1 MERFSKL
8 SVQRRIAALFV
19 GVTLLAGALVL
30 RLAYLQ
36 LWQGDKLLD
45 MALAQRFSPVPL
57 LPNRGTIYDRNLKPL
72 ATSISAEAV
81 YAVPI
86 EVEEKARVAREL
98 APILGVDSEWIEQQ
112 LAKNVRTVWLRL
124 KVDPDTA
131 RRVREMALPGIYI
144 TERPQR
150 FYPNGR
156 LAANVLGFAGIDNQG
171 LEGLE
176 AYYDRTLRG
185 TEGMLVRER
194 DATGRAIPDGI
205 ERRIEPTDG
214 HDLVLTIDQVIQYI
228 VERELERGVLESQ
241 AEMGIF
247 VAVDPK
253 TGEVLAMATYPSFDP
268 NRFAE
273 FDSELWKNRA
283 VTDQFEPGSTF
294 KVITGATALEVG
306 AATLA
311 STYVD
316 PVRLE
321 RWGGV
326 VNCWRA
332 GGHGEQ
338 TFVEA
343 LENSCN
349 PVFAVMGAED
359 IGPGRFHD
367 YIRAFGF
374 GQRLGIDFPGEGT
387 GLVPKPTENPS
398 LQWANVGFGQG
409 IAVTPLQLAM
419 AVSAIANGGTLY
431 KPTLVKSILTKD
443 GEVVEHRAPQA
454 MRQVLSEATSTQFV
468 SAMRSV
474 VANGSGTRAD
484 VPGYRVAGK
493 TGTAQIP
500 EGGRYI
506 DLNMATFVGFAP
518 ADDPAF
524 VGVVML
530 YKVHAQP
537 SWGGTWAAPVF
548 GRVVEDVLEYMGIP
562 RRYEEETPT
571 PKEQV
576 QVPNI
581 RNLPAEEAEERL
593 VAAGLRVAHEG
604 HGSYALDVI
613 PVPGTVVDRGT
624 TVLLIFHDEELPEPT
639 IVSVPD
645 LTGLSMRDAALRLQ
659 ERGLRIRIEGT
670 GLATSQ
676 FPAPGELTPTGSVV
690 EVRFAPPGTL
700 PEP

>member
-1 MERFSKL
+1 MNRFSKL
-8 SVQRRIAALFV
+8 AVQRRIAALFV
-19 GVTLLAGALVL
+19 AVSVLTLLLLL

-36 LWQGDKLLD
+36 LWHGDRFLD

-57 LPNRGTIYDRNLKPL
+57 LPDRGTIYDRNMVPL

-81 YAVPI
+81 YAVPV
-86 EVEEKARVAREL
+86 EVEDPVRTAHEL
-98 APILGVDSEWIEQQ
+98 APLLDVDADWLLSRLEQ
-112 LAKNVRTVWLRL
+112 NVRTVWLRL
-124 KVDPDTA
+124 KVDPETA
-131 RRVREMALPGIYI
+131 RAVRARALPGIYI

-150 FYPNGR
+150 FYPHGK

-176 AYYDRTLRG
+176 AYYENVLKG

-194 DATGRAIPDGI
+194 DATGRPIPDGL

-214 HDLVLTIDQVIQYI
+214 LDIVLTVDHVIQYI

-253 TGEVLAMATYPSFDP
+253 TGDILAMATYPSFDP
-268 NRFAE
+268 NHFS
-273 FDSELWKNRA
+273 DYPPELWKNRA

-294 KVITGATALEVG
+294 KVITGSVALEVG

-349 PVFAVMGAED
+349 PVFAVMSADE
-359 IGPGRFHD
+359 IGPARFYE

-374 GQRLGIDFPGEGT
+374 GGRLGIDFPGEGT
-387 GLVPKPTENPS
+387 GLVPRPTPNPS

-409 IAVTPLQLAM
+409 IAVTPLQMAM
-419 AVSAIANGGTLY
+419 AVAAIANGGTLY
-431 KPTLVKSILTKD
+431 KPRLVKEIRTKD
-443 GEVVEHRAPQA
+443 GDIVEARAPEII
-454 MRQVLSEATSTQFV
+454 RQVLSRQTAQEFI

-500 EGGRYI
+500 EHGRYI

-518 ADDPAF
+518 ADDPAI

-548 GRVVEDVLEYMGIP
+548 GRVVEEALEYMGIP
-562 RRYEEETPT
+562 RRYETPEPV
-571 PKEQV
+571 PKEKV
-576 QVPNI
+576 VIPNI

-593 VAAGLRVAHEG
+593 AAAGLKVAHEG
-604 HGSYALDVI
+604 YGSYALDVI
-613 PVPGTVVDRGT
+613 PVPGTVVDKGT
-624 TVLLIFHDEELPEPT
+624 TVLLVFHEEELPEPT
-639 IVSVPD
+639 IVTVPD
-645 LTGLSMRDAALRLQ
+645 VTGLSMRDAAFALQ
-659 ERGLRIRIEGT
+659 EKGLRIRIQGT
-670 GLATSQ
+670 GVATSQ
-676 FPAPGELTPTGSVV
+676 FPAPGERTPSGSVV
-690 EVRFAPPGTL
+690 EVQFSSPGTSA
-700 PEP
+700 P

>member
-1 MERFSKL
+1 MERFSRL
-8 SVQRRIAALFV
+8 TVQRRIAAMFV
-19 GVTLLAGALVL
+19 IVTALAGVLVL

-57 LPNRGTIYDRNLKPL
+57 LPNRGTIFDRNLNPL

-81 YAVPI
+81 YAVPV
-86 EVEEKARVAREL
+86 EVNDRQRVALDL
-98 APILGVDSEWIEQQ
+98 APILGVDHEWLLTQ
-112 LAKNVRTVWLRL
+112 LSKNVRTVWLRL

-131 RRVREMALPGIYI
+131 RRVRQLAIPGIYI

-156 LAANVLGFAGIDNQG
+156 LAANLLGFAGIDNQG

-176 AYYDRTLRG
+176 AYYEKVLKG

-194 DATGRAIPDGI
+194 DARGRSIPDGI

-214 HDLVLTIDQVIQYI
+214 NDLVLTIDQVVQYI

-253 TGEVLAMATYPSFDP
+253 TGEVLAMATYPTFDP
-268 NRFAE
+268 NNFSDFPA
-273 FDSELWKNRA
+273 DLWKNRA

-294 KVITGATALEVG
+294 KVITGVTALEVG

-311 STYVD
+311 TTYTD

-326 VNCWRA
+326 VNCWRP
-332 GGHGEQ
+332 GGHGTQ

-349 PVFAVMGAED
+349 PVFAVMGADD
-359 IGPGRFHD
+359 IGPTRFHEFV
-367 YIRAFGF
+367 RAFGF

-387 GLVPKPTENPS
+387 GIVPRPTQNPS

-431 KPTLVKSILTKD
+431 EPTLVKEIRTQD
-443 GEVVEHRAPQA
+443 GQVIESHQPNPI
-454 MRQVLSEATSTQFV
+454 RQVVSQATAEEFV
-468 SAMRSV
+468 TVMRSV

-500 EGGRYI
+500 EQGRYI

-518 ADDPAF
+518 ADDPAI

-548 GRVVEDVLEYMGIP
+548 GRIAEEALEYMGVP
-562 RRYEEETPT
+562 RRYDEEDPT
-571 PKEQV
+571 PKEKV
-576 QVPNI
+576 TIPNI

-593 VAAGLRVAHEG
+593 EAAGLRVAHEG
-604 HGSYALDVI
+604 YGTYALDVI

-624 TVLLIFHDEELPEPT
+624 TVLLVFHDELMPEPT
-639 IVSVPD
+639 IVQVPD

-659 ERGLRIRIEGT
+659 ERGLRIRIQGT
-670 GLATSQ
+670 GFATGQ
-676 FPAPGELTPTGSVV
+676 YPAPGELTPSSSVI
-690 EVRFAPPGTL
+690 EVQFTPPGASS
-700 PEP
+700 P

>member
-1 MERFSKL
+1 MNRFSKL
-8 SVQRRIAALFV
+8 AVQRRIAALFV
-19 GVTLLAGALVL
+19 AVSVLTLLLLL

-36 LWQGDKLLD
+36 LWHGDRFLD

-57 LPNRGTIYDRNLKPL
+57 LPDRGTIYDRNMVPL

-81 YAVPI
+81 YAVPV
-86 EVEEKARVAREL
+86 EVEDPVRTAHEL
-98 APILGVDSEWIEQQ
+98 APLLDVDADWLLSRLEQ
-112 LAKNVRTVWLRL
+112 NVRTVWLRL
-124 KVDPDTA
+124 KVDPETA
-131 RRVREMALPGIYI
+131 RAVRARALPGIYI

-150 FYPNGR
+150 FYPHGK

-176 AYYDRTLRG
+176 AYYENVLKG

-194 DATGRAIPDGI
+194 DATGRPIPDGL

-214 HDLVLTIDQVIQYI
+214 LDIVLTVDHVIQYI

-253 TGEVLAMATYPSFDP
+253 TGDILAMATYPSFDP
-268 NRFAE
+268 NHFS
-273 FDSELWKNRA
+273 DYPPELWKNRA

-294 KVITGATALEVG
+294 KVITGSVALEVG

-349 PVFAVMGAED
+349 PVFAVMSADE
-359 IGPGRFHD
+359 IGPARFYE

-374 GQRLGIDFPGEGT
+374 GGRLGIDFPGEGT
-387 GLVPKPTENPS
+387 GLVPRPTPNPS

-409 IAVTPLQLAM
+409 IAVTPLQMAM
-419 AVSAIANGGTLY
+419 AVAAIANGGTLY
-431 KPTLVKSILTKD
+431 KPRLVKEIRTKD
-443 GEVVEHRAPQA
+443 GDIVEARAEII
-454 MRQVLSEATSTQFV
+454 RQVLSRQTAQEFI

-474 VANGSGTRAD
+474 VA
-484 VPGYRVAGK
+484 
-493 TGTAQIP
+493 TAQGP
-500 EGGRYI
+500 GRMCRVTGCGQ
-506 DLNMATFVGFAP
+506 DGNGTNSRARTLHRPQHGHVRRLCTGR
-518 ADDPAF
+518 DPAI

-537 SWGGTWAAPVF
+537 RGRHLGGPVF
-548 GRVVEDVLEYMGIP
+548 GSCRGGVGYKGIP
-562 RRYEEETPT
+562 RRYETPEPV
-571 PKEQV
+571 PKEKV
-576 QVPNI
+576 VIPNI

-593 VAAGLRVAHEG
+593 AAAGLKVAHEG
-604 HGSYALDVI
+604 YGSYALDVI
-613 PVPGTVVDRGT
+613 PVPGTVVDKGT
-624 TVLLIFHDEELPEPT
+624 TVLLVFHEEELPEPT
-639 IVSVPD
+639 IVTVPD
-645 LTGLSMRDAALRLQ
+645 VTGLSMRDAAFALQ
-659 ERGLRIRIEGT
+659 EKGLRIRIQGT
-670 GLATSQ
+670 GVATSQ
-676 FPAPGELTPTGSVV
+676 FPAPGERTPSGSVV
-690 EVRFAPPGTL
+690 EVQFSSPGTSA
-700 PEP
+700 P

>member
-1 MERFSKL
+1 MERVSRL
-8 SVQRRIAALFV
+8 TVQRRIAALFV
-19 GVTLLAGALVL
+19 AVTLLCGLLTL

-36 LWQGDKLLD
+36 IWQGDRLLE

-57 LPNRGTIYDRNLKPL
+57 LPSRGTIYDRNLKPL

-81 YAVPI
+81 YAVPV
-86 EVEEKARVAREL
+86 EVSDKERVADAL
-98 APILGVDSEWIEQQ
+98 APVLGVDRNWLLEQ
-112 LAKNVRTVWLRL
+112 LRRNLRTVWLRL

-131 RRVREMALPGIYI
+131 RRVRQLALPGIYI

-150 FYPNGR
+150 FYPNGK
-156 LAANVLGFAGIDNQG
+156 LAAQVLGFAGIDNQG

-176 AYYDRTLRG
+176 AYYDRLLRG
-185 TEGMLVRER
+185 TEGMLLRER
-194 DATGRAIPDGI
+194 DATGRSIPDGM

-214 HDLVLTIDQVIQYI
+214 LDLVLTIDQVIQHI
-228 VERELERGVLESQ
+228 AERELERGVLESQ

-247 VAVDPK
+247 IGVDPK
-253 TGEVLAMATYPSFDP
+253 TGEILAMATYPSFDP
-268 NRFAE
+268 NRFAD
-273 FDSELWKNRA
+273 FDPSLWKNRA

-294 KVITGATALEVG
+294 KVITGVTALELGV
-306 AATLA
+306 ATLE

-326 VNCWRA
+326 VHCWRA
-332 GGHGEQ
+332 GGHGTQ

-349 PVFAVMGAED
+349 PVFAVMSADE
-359 IGPGRFHD
+359 IGPARFAE

-374 GQRLGIDFPGEGT
+374 GQRLGIDFPGEAT
-387 GLVPKPTENPS
+387 GSVPRATDRPT

-419 AVSAIANGGTLY
+419 AVAAIANGGTLY
-431 KPTLVKSILTKD
+431 RPTLVKEVRTKD
-443 GEVVEHRAPQA
+443 GTVVQRHTPEPI
-454 MRQVLSEATSTQFV
+454 RQVISKQTAEKFIA
-468 SAMRSV
+468 AMRSV

-506 DLNMATFVGFAP
+506 DLNMASFVGFAP

-524 VGVVML
+524 VGVVLL

-548 GRVVEDVLEYMGIP
+548 GRIVEEVLEYMGVP
-562 RRYEEETPT
+562 RRYDQAQWSPQA
-571 PKEQV
+571 KV
-576 QVPNI
+576 AVPNV
-581 RNLPAEEAEERL
+581 RNLPAEEAEAKL
-593 VAAGLRVAHEG
+593 TAAGLRVAHEG
-604 HGSYALDVI
+604 YGSYTIDVL
-613 PVPGTVVDRGT
+613 PAPGTLVDPGT
-624 TVLLIFHDEELPEPT
+624 TVLLLFHEEQLPEPK
-639 IVSVPD
+639 IVTVPD

-659 ERGLRIRIEGT
+659 ELGLFIRIEGT
-670 GLATSQ
+670 GIAVSQ
-676 FPAPGELTPTGSVV
+676 YPAPGERTPTRSVV
-690 EVRFAPPGTL
+690 EVRFAPPG
-700 PEP
+700 EAGR